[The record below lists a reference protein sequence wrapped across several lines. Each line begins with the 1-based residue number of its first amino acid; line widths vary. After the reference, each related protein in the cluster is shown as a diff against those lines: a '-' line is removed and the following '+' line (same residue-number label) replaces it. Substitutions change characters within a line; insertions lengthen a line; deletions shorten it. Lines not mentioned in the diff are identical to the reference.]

1 LEEARGVRP
10 KYHQDP
16 RTTRSAT
23 MPPRRIS
30 SMGLL
35 LDGLGEECEEKAHAD
50 LFAHVGHPFR
60 L

>member
-1 LEEARGVRP
+1 
-10 KYHQDP
+10 
-16 RTTRSAT
+16 
-23 MPPRRIS
+23 
-30 SMGLL
+30 MGLL